1 MTIPKTTDLIGLA
14 HVPREL
20 TTMVDDG
27 QSIPSYRSI
36 YLMITDGKVPAD
48 LIEYI
53 RGRYY
58 LRRPNLPTLTQVLGL
73 RLKRNRGR
81 PAAIKPQTTN
91 RTGSRKRA
99 A

>member
-1 MTIPKTTDLIGLA
+1 MTPETIDQVGLA
-14 HVPREL
+14 HVPRVL
-20 TTMVDDG
+20 PTVVDDG
-27 QSIPSYRSI
+27 QSIPSYRRI
-36 YLMITDGKVPAD
+36 YFMVTDGKVPAD

-58 LRRPNLPTLTQVLGL
+58 VRRSNLPALAQVLGL
-73 RLKRNRGR
+73 RLKRSRGR
-81 PAAIKPQTTN
+81 SAPIKPQTTN